1 MATRTTAGA
10 LLAFLSISVLLAA
23 TGQAEIPD
31 KMNYQVML
39 TDDEGS
45 PIADQSVE
53 LIFRLFDQS
62 EILRWT
68 ETHNT
73 TTNSIGVVSV
83 KLGATNSLSTVDFS
97 VPLWLEIEVDGE
109 PLSPE
114 NWRDIVYQ
122 SIAGL
127 QWEQVMADVRP
138 FLEQE
143 SQITLLTR
151 ENLVRVLENK

>member
-1 MATRTTAGA
+1 LNNA
-10 LLAFLSISVLLAA
+10 LR
-23 TGQAEIPD
+23 Q
-31 KMNYQVML
+31 
-39 TDDEGS
+39 TD
-45 PIADQSVE
+45 
-53 LIFRLFDQS
+53 
-62 EILRWT
+62 W
-68 ETHNT
+68 
-73 TTNSIGVVSV
+73 
-83 KLGATNSLSTVDFS
+83 
-97 VPLWLEIEVDGE
+97 DGE